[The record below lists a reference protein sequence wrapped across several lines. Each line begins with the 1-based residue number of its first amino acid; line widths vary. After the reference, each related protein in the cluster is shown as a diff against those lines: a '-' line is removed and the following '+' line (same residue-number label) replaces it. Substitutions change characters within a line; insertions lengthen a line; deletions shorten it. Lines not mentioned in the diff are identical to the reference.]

1 MAYLMAPLIRY
12 AIRESMVPSFLPRA
26 LATKVLL
33 VGKAINFIRLCCG
46 DADWSLRL
54 SAPLPVPPKAPTK
67 AAAAAAA
74 ARGGETPGTALG
86 GAVLGTALG
95 VETPRGAPL
104 PTATSATSASTA
116 NHGER
121 PLTAGSAV
129 AGAVA
134 AGAVSESSLMAETEA
149 AEAGA
154 ASAAALACMEYGR
167 EAALSAVVSRAAALA
182 NARLLE
188 LLWGRYELRA
198 HVTNLQQFLLLGK
211 GDFAQT
217 LMEHLAPSLSKPAQ
231 QLHRHH
237 LVSLVEAAVR
247 ASHSSPTEAEPTL
260 LLRHLDV
267 SLNKGPKATGWDAFA
282 LDYRVGAPCDTIF
295 STSALA
301 SYRRLFTFL
310 WQLKRVEH
318 SLTAV
323 WRKHCTAS
331 RLLSTLHRDPT
342 IHGCYVL
349 RNEMVHLIYNL
360 QYYLMFEV
368 IEMASEC
375 H

>member
-1 MAYLMAPLIRY
+1 MKTDPL
-12 AIRESMVPSFLPRA
+12 S
-26 LATKVLL
+26 
-33 VGKAINFIRLCCG
+33 GKEPEPCIF
-46 DADWSLRL
+46 
-54 SAPLPVPPKAPTK
+54 PF
-67 AAAAAAA
+67 
-74 ARGGETPGTALG
+74 
-86 GAVLGTALG
+86 
-95 VETPRGAPL
+95 
-104 PTATSATSASTA
+104 
-116 NHGER
+116 H
-121 PLTAGSAV
+121 V

-134 AGAVSESSLMAETEA
+134 VGAGVESSLMAETEA

-342 IHGCYVL
+342 RHGCYVL

-368 IEMASEC
+368 NECASDC
-375 H
+375 L

>member
-1 MAYLMAPLIRY
+1 MGYLMAPPIRY
-12 AIRESMVPSFLPRA
+12 AIREAMVPSFLPRA

-54 SAPLPVPPKAPTK
+54 SAPLPVPPKAPAK
-67 AAAAAAA
+67 AAAAAAM
-74 ARGGETPGTALG
+74 ARGGETP
-86 GAVLGTALG
+86 GTALG

-104 PTATSATSASTA
+104 PSATSSSTA
-116 NHGER
+116 AIGHGER
-121 PLTAGSAV
+121 PLTPGSAV

-134 AGAVSESSLMAETEA
+134 VGAGVESSLMAETEA

-342 IHGCYVL
+342 MHGCYVL

-368 IEMASEC
+368 NECASDC
-375 H
+375 L

>member
-1 MAYLMAPLIRY
+1 M
-12 AIRESMVPSFLPRA
+12 
-26 LATKVLL
+26 
-33 VGKAINFIRLCCG
+33 
-46 DADWSLRL
+46 
-54 SAPLPVPPKAPTK
+54 
-67 AAAAAAA
+67 
-74 ARGGETPGTALG
+74 
-86 GAVLGTALG
+86 
-95 VETPRGAPL
+95 
-104 PTATSATSASTA
+104 
-116 NHGER
+116 
-121 PLTAGSAV
+121 
-129 AGAVA
+129 
-134 AGAVSESSLMAETEA
+134 
-149 AEAGA
+149 
-154 ASAAALACMEYGR
+154 
-167 EAALSAVVSRAAALA
+167 
-182 NARLLE
+182 
-188 LLWGRYELRA
+188 
-198 HVTNLQQFLLLGK
+198 
-211 GDFAQT
+211 
-217 LMEHLAPSLSKPAQ
+217 
-231 QLHRHH
+231 
-237 LVSLVEAAVR
+237 
-247 ASHSSPTEAEPTL
+247 
-260 LLRHLDV
+260 

-368 IEMASEC
+368 IEIASDC

>member
-54 SAPLPVPPKAPTK
+54 SAPLPVPPRAPTK
-67 AAAAAAA
+67 AAAAAA

-86 GAVLGTALG
+86 GAALGTALS

-134 AGAVSESSLMAETEA
+134 AGAGAESSLMAETEA

-368 IEMASEC
+368 IEMASDC